1 MDNEQEK
8 QIKKG
13 KKNKFKKVI
22 NITSIL
28 MFISFLFLSYS
39 ILLISGV
46 ETELRYIGIGILLL
60 INLIVIF
67 LLRKI
72 IKKKK
77 IGRYILYFIILL
89 ILTVGQATLG
99 YFVYKT
105 YSSINNINKD
115 KITYSTSLVVRTD
128 SKIEE
133 LKDLKDKKIGILNDK
148 SDIDN
153 HVLGMQLIKNEK
165 LNDNNTIV
173 DYDDLS
179 SLISDLYK
187 KKVDAII
194 VSSNYVTMFKSIET
208 YSKIEEETKVIKS
221 LEKTYKK
228 SEISKITGE
237 DDTTLNQNSS
247 IKEPFTLL
255 LMGVDATGDKLN
267 KNATGNG
274 DSLMLITFN
283 PKTLNATIL
292 SIPRDSYVYIPNMG
306 TENKITHAAW
316 GGTNHMIRTIENFT
330 DVKINYYMKINFR
343 GVVKLVDALGG
354 VYIDVPTDMCTDNS
368 YRYGKI
374 CLKEGYQKLN
384 GEQALSFARNRYAFA
399 TGDLQRGVNQQI
411 VVQAMLNELKNIK
424 SASQALNILDTVS
437 ESMDTNFTT
446 KQLLSFYDI
455 FKTVL
460 ETSSNDSNL
469 INVQQLYLAG
479 SGQNI
484 YDERTGWVLYNYI
497 INQSSLNKV
506 KDAMKKNLSTSTKT
520 MTKEM
525 DFDIEDKFEM
535 TTIGKTGLSATKLYT
550 LLPNFEGK
558 SIDYAKSWLNSNG
571 ITDIKIEYVESD
583 KDDGTILSQ
592 SLPASK
598 RVDLI
603 KGSITFKVAE
613 KKEEVVDPTP
623 VEPTDPTDPTE
634 PTNPGENNTPTTE
647 PGEDTKPETPST
659 GESTEKTNNNE

>member
-8 QIKKG
+8 QVKKG

-77 IGRYILYFIILL
+77 TSRYIIYFIILL

-99 YFVYKT
+99 YFVFKT

-603 KGSITFKVAE
+603 KRSITFKVAE

-659 GESTEKTNNNE
+659 GESTEETNNNE

>member
-8 QIKKG
+8 QVKKG

-77 IGRYILYFIILL
+77 TSRYIIYFIILL

-99 YFVYKT
+99 YFVFKT

-368 YRYGKI
+368 FRYGKI

-603 KGSITFKVAE
+603 KRSITFKVAE

-634 PTNPGENNTPTTE
+634 PTNPGENNTPTT
-647 PGEDTKPETPST
+647 GEDTKPETPIT
-659 GESTEKTNNNE
+659 GENTEETNNNE

>member
-77 IGRYILYFIILL
+77 TSRYIIYFIILL

-99 YFVYKT
+99 YFVFKT

-115 KITYSTSLVVRTD
+115 KITYSTSLVVRMD

-237 DDTTLNQNSS
+237 DDTTLNKNSS

>member
-8 QIKKG
+8 QVKKG

-77 IGRYILYFIILL
+77 TSRYIIYFIILL

-99 YFVYKT
+99 YFVFKT

-237 DDTTLNQNSS
+237 DDTTLNKNSS

-368 YRYGKI
+368 FRYGKI

-634 PTNPGENNTPTTE
+634 PTNPGEDNTPTT
-647 PGEDTKPETPST
+647 GEDTKPETPST
-659 GESTEKTNNNE
+659 GENTEGTNNNE

>member
-8 QIKKG
+8 QVKKG

-77 IGRYILYFIILL
+77 TSRYIIYFIILL

-99 YFVYKT
+99 YFVFKT

-368 YRYGKI
+368 FRYGKI

-634 PTNPGENNTPTTE
+634 PTNPGEDNTPTT
-647 PGEDTKPETPST
+647 GEDTKPETPST
-659 GESTEKTNNNE
+659 GENTEETNNNE

>member
-77 IGRYILYFIILL
+77 TSRYIIYFIILL

-99 YFVYKT
+99 YFVFKT

-368 YRYGKI
+368 FRYGKI

-592 SLPASK
+592 SLPAAK

-634 PTNPGENNTPTTE
+634 PTNPGEDNTPTTE

-659 GESTEKTNNNE
+659 GENTEETNNNE

>member
-8 QIKKG
+8 QVKKG

-77 IGRYILYFIILL
+77 TSRYIIYFIILL

-99 YFVYKT
+99 YFVFKT

-368 YRYGKI
+368 FRYGKI

-592 SLPASK
+592 SLPAAK

-634 PTNPGENNTPTTE
+634 PTNPGEDNTPTT
-647 PGEDTKPETPST
+647 GEDTKPETPST
-659 GESTEKTNNNE
+659 GESTEETNNNE

>member
-8 QIKKG
+8 QVKKG

-77 IGRYILYFIILL
+77 TSRYIIYFIILL

-99 YFVYKT
+99 YFVFKT

-237 DDTTLNQNSS
+237 DDTTLNKNSS

-368 YRYGKI
+368 FRYGKI

-592 SLPASK
+592 SLPAAK

-634 PTNPGENNTPTTE
+634 PTNPGEDNTPTTE

-659 GESTEKTNNNE
+659 GENTEETNNNE

>member
-8 QIKKG
+8 QVKKG

-46 ETELRYIGIGILLL
+46 ETELRYIGIGVLLI

-67 LLRKI
+67 VLNQI

-77 IGRYILYFIILL
+77 IGRYIIYFIILL

-99 YFVYKT
+99 YFVFKT

-368 YRYGKI
+368 FRYGKI

-603 KGSITFKVAE
+603 KRSITFKVAE

-634 PTNPGENNTPTTE
+634 PTNPGENNTPTT
-647 PGEDTKPETPST
+647 GEDTKPETPST
-659 GESTEKTNNNE
+659 GENTEETNNNE

>member
-8 QIKKG
+8 QVKKG

-77 IGRYILYFIILL
+77 TSRYIIYFIILL

-99 YFVYKT
+99 YFVFKT

-368 YRYGKI
+368 FRYGKI

-603 KGSITFKVAE
+603 KRSITFKVAE

-634 PTNPGENNTPTTE
+634 PTNPGENNTPTT
-647 PGEDTKPETPST
+647 GEDTKPETPST
-659 GESTEKTNNNE
+659 GENTEETNNNE

>member
-8 QIKKG
+8 QVKKG

-77 IGRYILYFIILL
+77 TSRYIIYFIILL

-99 YFVYKT
+99 YFVFKT

-128 SKIEE
+128 SKIEK

-283 PKTLNATIL
+283 PKTLNATML

-634 PTNPGENNTPTTE
+634 PTNPGENNTPTT
-647 PGEDTKPETPST
+647 GEDTKPETPST
-659 GESTEKTNNNE
+659 GENTEETNNNE

>member
-1 MDNEQEK
+1 MNNEQEK
-8 QIKKG
+8 NIKKG
-13 KKNKFKKVI
+13 KANKFKIII

-46 ETELRYIGIGILLL
+46 ETELRYIAIGILLL
-60 INLIVIF
+60 INLIILF
-67 LLRKI
+67 ILRKI

-77 IGRYILYFIILL
+77 LGRYIIYFIILL
-89 ILTVGQATLG
+89 LLTLGQLTLG
-99 YFVYKT
+99 YFVFKT
-105 YSSINNINKD
+105 YSSIDNINKD
-115 KITYSTSLVVRTD
+115 KLTYTTALVVKTD
-128 SKIEE
+128 SKIT
-133 LKDLKDKKIGILNDK
+133 KISDLKDKKIGIVNDK
-148 SDIDN
+148 NDIEN
-153 HVLGMQLIKNEK
+153 HILGMQLIKEEK

-187 KKVDAII
+187 NKIDAII
-194 VSSNYVTMFKSIET
+194 ISNNYTIMFKSMET
-208 YSKIEEETKVIKS
+208 YSKIEEETQIIKS

-228 SEISKITGE
+228 SEISKLTGE

-247 IKEPFTLL
+247 IKEPFTVL
-255 LMGVDATGDKLN
+255 LMGVDSVGDKLD
-267 KNATGNG
+267 KNGTGNG
-274 DSLMLITFN
+274 DSLMLVTFN

-316 GGTNHMIRTIENFT
+316 GGTNHMIRTIERFT
-330 DVKINYYMKINFR
+330 DVKINYYIKINFK

-368 YRYGKI
+368 NRYGKV
-374 CLKEGYQKLN
+374 CLTKGYQKLN

-424 SASQALNILDTVS
+424 SANQALNILDTVS
-437 ESMDTNFTT
+437 NSMDTNFTT

-455 FKTVL
+455 FKTIL
-460 ETSSNDSNL
+460 ETSSNSSNL
-469 INVQQLYLAG
+469 INIQQLYLSG
-479 SGQNI
+479 SGQMI
-484 YDERTGWVLYNYI
+484 YDERSGLVLYNYI
-497 INQSSLNKV
+497 PNQSSLAKI
-506 KDAMKKNLSTSTKT
+506 KDAMKKNLSTSSKT

-535 TTIGKTGLSATKLYT
+535 TTIGKTGISATKLYT
-550 LLPNFEGK
+550 LLPDFNGK
-558 SIDYAKSWLNSNG
+558 SIDYAKNWLNSNG

-583 KDDGTILSQ
+583 KDAGTILSQ

-598 RVDLI
+598 RIDLI
-603 KGSITFKVAE
+603 KGSITFKVAKE
-613 KKEEVVDPTP
+613 KEEVVDPTP

-634 PTNPGENNTPTTE
+634 PTNPGEDNTPTTE

-659 GESTEKTNNNE
+659 GENTEETNNNE

>member
-1 MDNEQEK
+1 MENTQEK
-8 QIKKG
+8 DIKKG
-13 KKNKFKKVI
+13 KLNKFKKVI
-22 NITSIL
+22 NITSII

-67 LLRKI
+67 VLRKM

-115 KITYSTSLVVRTD
+115 KITYSTSLVVKTD
-128 SKIEE
+128 SKIKD
-133 LKDLKDKKIGILNDK
+133 LNDLKDKKIGILNDK
-148 SDIDN
+148 KDIDN
-153 HVLGMQLIKNEK
+153 HILGMELIKNEK
-165 LNDNNTIV
+165 LNDKNTII

-187 KKVDAII
+187 KKLDAII
-194 VSSNYVTMFKSIET
+194 ISSNYKVMFKTIET
-208 YSKIEEETKVIKS
+208 YSKIDEETKVLKS

-228 SEISKITGE
+228 SEINKITGE
-237 DDTTLNQNSS
+237 EDITLNKNSS
-247 IKEPFTLL
+247 ITEPFTLL
-255 LMGVDATGDKLN
+255 LMGVDATGDKLD
-267 KNATGNG
+267 KNSTGNG

-306 TENKITHAAW
+306 KENKITHAAW

-368 YRYGKI
+368 FRYGKI
-374 CLKEGYQKLN
+374 CLKKGYQKLN

-424 SASQALNILDTVS
+424 SASQALTILDTVS

-460 ETSSNDSNL
+460 ETSSTDSNL
-469 INVQQLYLAG
+469 INIQQLYLAG
-479 SGQNI
+479 ASQNI
-484 YDERTGWVLYNYI
+484 YDERAERILYNYI
-497 INQSSLNKV
+497 PNQTSLNKI
-506 KDAMKKNLSTSTKT
+506 KDAMKKNLSTTTKT
-520 MTKEM
+520 MIKEM

-550 LLPNFEGK
+550 LLPNFVGK
-558 SIDYAKSWLNSNG
+558 NIDYAKSWLNSNG
-571 ITDIKIEYVESD
+571 ITDIKIEYEESD
-583 KDDGTILSQ
+583 KADGTILTQ
-592 SLPASK
+592 SLPEAK
-598 RVDLI
+598 RVDYI
-603 KGSITFKVAE
+603 KDGITFKVAE
-613 KKEEVVDPTP
+613 KKEEVTK
-623 VEPTDPTDPTE
+623 PTE
-634 PTNPGENNTPTTE
+634 PTEPSNPEEGNTTE
-647 PGEDTKPETPST
+647 NTEKPETPT
-659 GESTEKTNNNE
+659 PGENTEEQNNE

>member
-77 IGRYILYFIILL
+77 TSRYIIYFIILL

-99 YFVYKT
+99 YFVFKT

-316 GGTNHMIRTIENFT
+316 GGTNHMIRTIERFT

-354 VYIDVPTDMCTDNS
+354 VYIDVPTDMCIDNS

-484 YDERTGWVLYNYI
+484 YDERTGLVLYNYI

-592 SLPASK
+592 SLHSSK

-634 PTNPGENNTPTTE
+634 PTNPGEDNTPTTE

-659 GESTEKTNNNE
+659 GENTEETNNNE

>member
-8 QIKKG
+8 QVKKG

-77 IGRYILYFIILL
+77 TSRYIIYFIILL

-99 YFVYKT
+99 YFVFKT

-194 VSSNYVTMFKSIET
+194 VSSNYKVMFKSIET

-571 ITDIKIEYVESD
+571 ITDIKIEYVESY

-592 SLPASK
+592 SLHSSK

-634 PTNPGENNTPTTE
+634 PTNPGENNTPTT
-647 PGEDTKPETPST
+647 GEDTKPETPST
-659 GESTEKTNNNE
+659 GESTEETNNNE

>member
-8 QIKKG
+8 QVKKG

-77 IGRYILYFIILL
+77 TSRYIIYFIILL

-99 YFVYKT
+99 YFVFKT

-237 DDTTLNQNSS
+237 DDTTLNKNSS

-634 PTNPGENNTPTTE
+634 PTNPGENNTPTT
-647 PGEDTKPETPST
+647 GEDTKPETPST
-659 GESTEKTNNNE
+659 GENTEETNNNE

>member
-8 QIKKG
+8 QVKKG

-28 MFISFLFLSYS
+28 MFISYLFLSYS

-77 IGRYILYFIILL
+77 TSRYIIYFIILL

-99 YFVYKT
+99 YFVFKT

-283 PKTLNATIL
+283 PKTLNATML

-306 TENKITHAAW
+306 KENKITHAAW

-343 GVVKLVDALGG
+343 GVVKLVNALGG
-354 VYIDVPTDMCTDNS
+354 VYIDVPTDMCTSDSNRS
-368 YRYGKI
+368 GTI
-374 CLKEGYQKLN
+374 CLKKGYQKLN

-399 TGDLQRGVNQQI
+399 TGDLQRGTNQQI

-479 SGQNI
+479 SSQNI
-484 YDERTGWVLYNYI
+484 YDERTGLVLYNYI
-497 INQSSLNKV
+497 PNQSSLNKI

-550 LLPNFEGK
+550 LLPNFVGK
-558 SIDYAKSWLNSNG
+558 NIDYAKSWLNSNG
-571 ITDIKIEYVESD
+571 ITDIKIEYEESD
-583 KDDGTILSQ
+583 KADGTILTQ
-592 SLPASK
+592 SLPEAK
-598 RVDLI
+598 RVDYI
-603 KGSITFKVAE
+603 KDGITFKVAE
-613 KKEEVVDPTP
+613 KKEEVIEPT
-623 VEPTDPTDPTE
+623 EPTDPTNPTE
-634 PTNPGENNTPTTE
+634 PTNPGEDNTPTT
-647 PGEDTKPETPST
+647 GEDTKPETPST
-659 GESTEKTNNNE
+659 GENTEETNNNE

>member
-8 QIKKG
+8 QVKKG

-46 ETELRYIGIGILLL
+46 ETELRYIGIGVLLI

-67 LLRKI
+67 VLNQI

-592 SLPASK
+592 SLPAAK

-634 PTNPGENNTPTTE
+634 PTNPGENNTPTT
-647 PGEDTKPETPST
+647 GEDTKPETPST
-659 GESTEKTNNNE
+659 GENTEETNNNE

>member
-1 MDNEQEK
+1 MNNEQEK
-8 QIKKG
+8 NIKKG
-13 KKNKFKKVI
+13 KANKFKIII

-46 ETELRYIGIGILLL
+46 ETELRYIAIGILLL
-60 INLIVIF
+60 INLIILF
-67 LLRKI
+67 ILRKI

-77 IGRYILYFIILL
+77 TGRYIIYFIILL
-89 ILTVGQATLG
+89 LLTLGQLTLG
-99 YFVYKT
+99 YFVFKT
-105 YSSINNINKD
+105 YSSIDNINKD
-115 KITYSTSLVVRTD
+115 KLTYTTALVVKTD
-128 SKIEE
+128 SKIT
-133 LKDLKDKKIGILNDK
+133 KISDLKDKKIGIVNDK
-148 SDIDN
+148 NDIEN
-153 HVLGMQLIKNEK
+153 HILGMQLIKEEK

-187 KKVDAII
+187 NKIDAII
-194 VSSNYVTMFKSIET
+194 ISNNYTIMFKSMET
-208 YSKIEEETKVIKS
+208 YSKIEEETQIIKS

-228 SEISKITGE
+228 SEISKLTGE

-247 IKEPFTLL
+247 IKEPFTVL
-255 LMGVDATGDKLN
+255 LMGVDSVGDKLD
-267 KNATGNG
+267 KNGTGNG
-274 DSLMLITFN
+274 DSLMLVTFN

-316 GGTNHMIRTIENFT
+316 GGTNHMIRTIERFT
-330 DVKINYYMKINFR
+330 DVKINYYIKINFK

-368 YRYGKI
+368 NRYGKV
-374 CLKEGYQKLN
+374 CLTKGYQKLN

-424 SASQALNILDTVS
+424 SANQALNILDTVS
-437 ESMDTNFTT
+437 NSMDTNFTT

-455 FKTVL
+455 FKTIL
-460 ETSSNDSNL
+460 ETSSNSSNL
-469 INVQQLYLAG
+469 INIQQLYLSG
-479 SGQNI
+479 SGQMI
-484 YDERTGWVLYNYI
+484 YDERSGLVLYNYI
-497 INQSSLNKV
+497 PNQSSLAKI
-506 KDAMKKNLSTSTKT
+506 KDAMKKNLSTSSKT

-535 TTIGKTGLSATKLYT
+535 TTIGKTGISATKLYT
-550 LLPNFEGK
+550 LLPDFNGK
-558 SIDYAKSWLNSNG
+558 SIDYAKNWLNSNG

-583 KDDGTILSQ
+583 KDAGTILSQ

-598 RVDLI
+598 RIDLI
-603 KGSITFKVAE
+603 KGSITFKVAKE
-613 KKEEVVDPTP
+613 KEEVVDPTP
-623 VEPTDPTDPTE
+623 EEPTDPTDPTE
-634 PTNPGENNTPTTE
+634 PTNPGEDNPDVTEPTTPTENPGTDDNTE
-647 PGEDTKPETPST
+647 E
-659 GESTEKTNNNE
+659 TNNNE

>member
-8 QIKKG
+8 QVKKG

-77 IGRYILYFIILL
+77 TSRYIIYFIILL

-99 YFVYKT
+99 YFVFKT

-592 SLPASK
+592 SLPAAK

-634 PTNPGENNTPTTE
+634 PTNPGEDNTPTT
-647 PGEDTKPETPST
+647 GEDTKPETPST
-659 GESTEKTNNNE
+659 GESTEETNNNE

>member
-8 QIKKG
+8 QVKKG

-77 IGRYILYFIILL
+77 TSRYIIYFIILL

-99 YFVYKT
+99 YFVFKT

-634 PTNPGENNTPTTE
+634 PTNPGEDNTPTT
-647 PGEDTKPETPST
+647 GEDTKPETPST
-659 GESTEKTNNNE
+659 GENTEETNNNE

>member
-77 IGRYILYFIILL
+77 TSRYIIYFIILL

-99 YFVYKT
+99 YFVFKT

-237 DDTTLNQNSS
+237 DDTTLNKNSS

-368 YRYGKI
+368 FRYGKI

-634 PTNPGENNTPTTE
+634 PTNPGEDNTPTT
-647 PGEDTKPETPST
+647 GEDTKPETPST
-659 GESTEKTNNNE
+659 GENTEETNNNE

>member
-8 QIKKG
+8 QVKKG

-77 IGRYILYFIILL
+77 TSRYIIYFIILL

-99 YFVYKT
+99 YFVFKT

-592 SLPASK
+592 SLPAAK

-634 PTNPGENNTPTTE
+634 PTNQGEDNTPTT
-647 PGEDTKPETPST
+647 GEDTKPETPST
-659 GESTEKTNNNE
+659 GENTEETNNNE

>member
-8 QIKKG
+8 QVKKG

-77 IGRYILYFIILL
+77 TSRYIIYFIILL

-99 YFVYKT
+99 YFVFKT

-237 DDTTLNQNSS
+237 DDTTLNKNSS

-368 YRYGKI
+368 FRYGKI

-634 PTNPGENNTPTTE
+634 PTNPGEDNTPTT
-647 PGEDTKPETPST
+647 GEDTKPETPGT
-659 GESTEKTNNNE
+659 GENTEGTNNNE

>member
-77 IGRYILYFIILL
+77 TSRYIIYFIILL

-99 YFVYKT
+99 YFVFKT

-194 VSSNYVTMFKSIET
+194 VSSNYKVMFKSIET

>member
-8 QIKKG
+8 QVKKG

-77 IGRYILYFIILL
+77 TSRYIIYFIILL

-659 GESTEKTNNNE
+659 GESTEETNNNE